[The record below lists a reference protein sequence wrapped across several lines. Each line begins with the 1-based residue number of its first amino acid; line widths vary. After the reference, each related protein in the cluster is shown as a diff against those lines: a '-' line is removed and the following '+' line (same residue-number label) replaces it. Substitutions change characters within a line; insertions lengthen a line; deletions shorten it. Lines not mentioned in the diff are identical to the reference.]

1 MTLLYLPPPH
11 AMQAAT
17 LYSFSTA
24 HAIVNHPPSRNA
36 IDAFDPRWA
45 HGAFP
50 KNDGSPGCTE
60 DFAWNGVSAPPPC
73 HYPPPCEV
81 ASECM

>member
-1 MTLLYLPPPH
+1 
-11 AMQAAT
+11 MQAAA

-36 IDAFDPRWA
+36 IDASDPRWA

-60 DFAWNGVSAPPPC
+60 AVSYTHLTLPTKA
-73 HYPPPCEV
+73 
-81 ASECM
+81 